1 MELIDRT
8 VTYLNDNLG
17 TIISPHKIKNEKLL
31 PPYLRQRYN
40 LYNTS
45 ILNNDCLLLLD
56 KEIEDS
62 TPAAIRKHIDT
73 ISERENTEAI
83 YVCSSMDSYNRKR
96 LIEQRVSFIVPG
108 NQMFL
113 PFIGIDLREHM
124 KNIRIKKET
133 FSPSAQLLLLSLLLR
148 KLKNGVTPGEAAKL
162 LGYSSM
168 TMTRAFDELEE
179 NRIGT
184 HSSKG
189 KHRLLIIEEDPKDIW
204 KKALPLLG
212 SPQKRTISINPIEAV
227 LGYKK
232 SGDSALSHY
241 TMLAEPKNPVYAV
254 SENEFKALKH
264 DDKFKVVPYLERD
277 SVIIE
282 IWKYLPGLLSE
293 TDVVDTLSLY
303 LSMKDIEDERI
314 ESSLAEL
321 LDKAGW

>member
-17 TIISPHKIKNEKLL
+17 TIITPHKSKNEKSL

-40 LYNTS
+40 LYHTS

-56 KEIEDS
+56 KEIEA
-62 TPAAIRKHIDT
+62 PAAIRKHLGA

-83 YVCSSMDSYNRKR
+83 YVCNSMDSYNRKR

-133 FSPSAQLLLLSLLLR
+133 LSPSSQLLLLSLLLG
-148 KLKNGVTPGEAAKL
+148 KLKKGVTPGEAAKL

-189 KHRLLIIEEDPKDIW
+189 KHRLLLIEESLKDIW
-204 KKALPLLG
+204 KTALPLLG
-212 SPQKRTISINPIEAV
+212 SPQKRTIIINPIEAV

-232 SGDSALSHY
+232 SGDSALSYY
-241 TMLAEPKNPVYAV
+241 TMISEPKNPVYAV

-264 DDKFKVVPYLERD
+264 DGKFKVVPYPERD
-277 SVIIE
+277 SLIIE

-293 TDVVDTLSLY
+293 TDVVDPLSLY

>member
-8 VTYLNDNLG
+8 VTYLNDDLG
-17 TIISPHKIKNEKLL
+17 TIISPHKIKNEKSL

-40 LYNTS
+40 LYHTS

-56 KEIEDS
+56 KEMENP
-62 TPAAIRKHIDT
+62 TPAVIRKHMNAV
-73 ISERENTEAI
+73 SERENTEAI
-83 YVCSSMDSYNRKR
+83 YVCSSIDSYNRKR
-96 LIEQRVSFIVPG
+96 LIKQRVSFIVPG

-113 PFIGIDLREHM
+113 PFMGIDLREHM
-124 KNIRIKKET
+124 KNIRISKET
-133 FSPSAQLLLLSLLLR
+133 LSPSAQLLLLSLLLG
-148 KLKNGVTPGEAAKL
+148 KLKNGITPGEAAKL

-179 NRIGT
+179 SRIGT
-184 HSSKG
+184 YSSKG

-204 KKALPLLG
+204 KTALPLLG

-232 SGDSALSHY
+232 SGESALSYY
-241 TMLAEPKNPVYAV
+241 TMITEPKNPVYAV
-254 SENEFKALKH
+254 SENEFKVLKN
-264 DDKFKVVPYLERD
+264 DDKFKVVPYTERE

-282 IWKYLPGLLSE
+282 IWKSPPGLLSE
-293 TDVVDTLSLY
+293 TDVVDPLSLY

-314 ESSLAEL
+314 ESSLVEL
-321 LDKAGW
+321 LDKTGW

>member
-1 MELIDRT
+1 MMLSRIELLIPGI
-8 VTYLNDNLG
+8 NM
-17 TIISPHKIKNEKLL
+17 IISPHKIKNEKLL

-45 ILNNDCLLLLD
+45 ILNRDCLLLLD

-96 LIEQRVSFIVPG
+96 LIEHKVSFIVPG

-133 FSPSAQLLLLSLLLR
+133 LSPSSQLLLLSLLLG
-148 KLKNGVTPGEAAKL
+148 KLKNSVTPGEASKL

-189 KHRLLIIEEDPKDIW
+189 KNRLLLIEEDPKDIW
-204 KKALPLLG
+204 KTALPLLG
-212 SPQKRTISINPIEAV
+212 SPQKKTISINPIEAV
-227 LGYKK
+227 LDYKR
-232 SGDSALSHY
+232 SGDSSLSYY
-241 TMLAEPKNPVYAV
+241 TMIAEPKNPVYAV
-254 SENEFKALKH
+254 SENEYKALMN
-264 DDKFKVVPYLERD
+264 DDKFKVVPYPERD
-277 SVIIE
+277 SLIIE

-293 TDVVDTLSLY
+293 TNVVDPLSLY

>member
-40 LYNTS
+40 LYHTS

-113 PFIGIDLREHM
+113 PFMGIDLREHM

-133 FSPSAQLLLLSLLLR
+133 FSPSAQLLLLSLLLG

-189 KHRLLIIEEDPKDIW
+189 KHRLLIIEEGLKDI
-204 KKALPLLG
+204 
-212 SPQKRTISINPIEAV
+212 
-227 LGYKK
+227 
-232 SGDSALSHY
+232 
-241 TMLAEPKNPVYAV
+241 
-254 SENEFKALKH
+254 
-264 DDKFKVVPYLERD
+264 
-277 SVIIE
+277 
-282 IWKYLPGLLSE
+282 
-293 TDVVDTLSLY
+293 
-303 LSMKDIEDERI
+303 
-314 ESSLAEL
+314 
-321 LDKAGW
+321 